1 MGNYVY
7 ILECSDGS
15 WYTGWT
21 TDLEH
26 RVKTHNSGQGAKYTR
41 SRLPV
46 RLIYS
51 EEYETA
57 RQARQREYAIK
68 RLTRAQKEKLVGRGD
83 FETERM
89 TEMNVEQFFDQVLT
103 VRLTPDRRALDI
115 IDQTLL
121 PGTIRRINLETKEE
135 IWEAIKKLRVRGAPA
150 IGVSAAYGM
159 AVLSPRI
166 EAADFETF
174 YAEFTA
180 LKDYLASSRP
190 TAVNLFWALNRM
202 DACAKKAGQ
211 EGRSL
216 DEIRELLY
224 READAI
230 QAEDVQISRNI
241 GEIGFGLLK
250 KLKKDGEP
258 VGILTH
264 CNAGTLATAKY
275 GTATAPMYIALEHG
289 WAGTDMHVY
298 CDETRPLL
306 QGARLTSF
314 ELNSAGITTTVQC
327 DNMASL
333 LMKSGKIDIIFVGCD
348 RVAANGDAANKIGTS
363 GVAILAKHYGIPFY
377 VCAPSSTI
385 DRATPTGDQ
394 IPIEMRDPDEVTQMW
409 YKERMAPQGIDV
421 FNPAF
426 DVTDH
431 SLITGM
437 ITEKGLCTDPY
448 DKDFDRY
455 GI

>member
-1 MGNYVY
+1 MSTV
-7 ILECSDGS
+7 
-15 WYTGWT
+15 
-21 TDLEH
+21 
-26 RVKTHNSGQGAKYTR
+26 
-41 SRLPV
+41 
-46 RLIYS
+46 
-51 EEYETA
+51 EE
-57 RQARQREYAIK
+57 
-68 RLTRAQKEKLVGRGD
+68 
-83 FETERM
+83 
-89 TEMNVEQFFDQVLT
+89 FFDRVLT
-103 VRLTPDRRALDI
+103 VRLTPDRKALDI

-121 PGTIRRINLETKEE
+121 PGTIKRINLSTKEE

-150 IGVSAAYGM
+150 IGVSAAYGL
-159 AVLSPRI
+159 AVVADRI
-166 EAADFETF
+166 GTEDFEEF
-174 YAEFTA
+174 YREFKA
-180 LKDYLASSRP
+180 VKDYLATSRP
-190 TAVNLFWALNRM
+190 TAVNLFWALNRV
-202 DACAKKAGQ
+202 DDTCRKAG
-211 EGRSL
+211 EAGRSVREIKEIL
-216 DEIRELLY
+216 FAEADKIRE
-224 READAI
+224 
-230 QAEDVQISRNI
+230 EDVRISRNI

-250 KLKKDGEP
+250 DLKKEGKEI
-258 VGILTH
+258 GIMTH

-289 WAGTDMHVY
+289 WKGTDMHVY

-314 ELNSAGITTTVQC
+314 ELHSAGITTTLQC

-385 DRATPTGDQ
+385 DMNTPTGGQ
-394 IPIEMRDPDEVTQMW
+394 IPIEMRDKDEVTEMW

-437 ITEKGLCTDPY
+437 ITEKGLCTAPY
-448 DKDFDRY
+448 GEAFRRIGLK
-455 GI
+455 

>member
-1 MGNYVY
+1 
-7 ILECSDGS
+7 
-15 WYTGWT
+15 
-21 TDLEH
+21 
-26 RVKTHNSGQGAKYTR
+26 
-41 SRLPV
+41 
-46 RLIYS
+46 
-51 EEYETA
+51 
-57 RQARQREYAIK
+57 
-68 RLTRAQKEKLVGRGD
+68 
-83 FETERM
+83 
-89 TEMNVEQFFDQVLT
+89 MNVEQFFDQVLT

-121 PGTIRRINLETKEE
+121 PGTIRRISLETKEE

-159 AVLSPRI
+159 AVLSSRI
-166 EAADFETF
+166 KAQDFENF
-174 YAEFTA
+174 YREFIS

-202 DACAKKAGQ
+202 DECAKKAGE
-211 EGRSL
+211 EGKSL

-250 KLKKDGEP
+250 DLKKEGEP

-314 ELNSAGITTTVQC
+314 ELYSSGITTTVQC

-385 DRATPTGDQ
+385 DRATPTGEQ

-437 ITEKGLCTDPY
+437 ITEKGLCRDPY
-448 DKDFDRY
+448 EKDFDKY